1 MLGNRC
7 CDHFGASVPTAS
19 PTESNR
25 VLSIEFPGDLDAMDP
40 STRTNLP
47 EAVVAAVTTAHP
59 GIVRGDILGVTV
71 TAAAHP
77 AIDPADPTMATV
89 IVVSLYGNRA

>member
-1 MLGNRC
+1 
-7 CDHFGASVPTAS
+7 
-19 PTESNR
+19 
-25 VLSIEFPGDLDAMDP
+25 MDP